1 MLGAHYTSCEIVL
14 TEIRWHHTI
23 RHDSFTKTKQIP
35 SSVTRTQTHM
45 RSYNTFINL
54 STRIW
59 CTRRMNINRKYTIRF
74 ANATFIHIPNNR
86 MQTQF
91 YGHYTIRMLWKCVW
105 ESAWNPPVIT
115 QQIGYEY
122 AKNSTISI
130 PYKAIHWRVV
140 KNESHSLVLFQKLTN
155 IRLLLFGI
163 YSDIFVCVV
172 QILEWESERTQ
183 KSSLTS
189 DQPSHLICTL
199 TEFRYRQTVWRDE
212 IRGQ

>member
-140 KNESHSLVLFQKLTN
+140 KNESHSLVLFQKLTIFGYCRLAF
-155 IRLLLFGI
+155 IRTF
-163 YSDIFVCVV
+163 SFV
-172 QILEWESERTQ
+172 LSKFSSERAREL
-183 KSSLTS
+183 KRVRLRRINL
-189 DQPSHLICTL
+189 HIW
-199 TEFRYRQTVWRDE
+199 FAH
-212 IRGQ
+212 